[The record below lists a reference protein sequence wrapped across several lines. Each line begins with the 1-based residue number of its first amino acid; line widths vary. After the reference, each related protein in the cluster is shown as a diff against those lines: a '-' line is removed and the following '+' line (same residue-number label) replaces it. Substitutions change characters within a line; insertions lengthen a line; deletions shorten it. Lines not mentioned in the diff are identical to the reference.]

1 MKFQDHLLEEQ
12 VAVVQQENLPLKLE
26 VVVDN
31 HQDLL
36 LSVLALVEQ
45 LVQIMELTILVAVEV
60 LLAQELLVL
69 VDQVE

>member
-69 VDQVE
+69 VDQV